1 MNPGLSIIWLNSCLF
16 EIVKKK
22 RHYNNH
28 LRKCILKHLTKPNLL
43 LIEQYNHTWCVQFIL
58 CLITTN
64 MTATRC
70 AVVTVFFMYDTC
82 MVTLSTEVCIKAWNL
97 FTPLN
102 LSISCVCIN
111 YNTVKCK
118 NTPQK
123 KKCFHWCF
131 YERLE
136 RIHGI
141 SISLQGT
148 RRFVCIELSVSRG
161 WIKLASQ
168 GTKLLHDRSIFWGF
182 LRQTVELINLLK

>member
-28 LRKCILKHLTKPNLL
+28 LQKCILKHLTKTNLL

-102 LSISCVCIN
+102 LSISCV
-111 YNTVKCK
+111 YKLQHRAVQKHTA
-118 NTPQK
+118 K
-123 KKCFHWCF
+123 KKNVSIDVFMSAWNGFTAFPFHFKGQDDLCVLSWVWAGD
-131 YERLE
+131 ELN
-136 RIHGI
+136 
-141 SISLQGT
+141 LQVKAWSYCTTDPYFG
-148 RRFVCIELSVSRG
+148 
-161 WIKLASQ
+161 
-168 GTKLLHDRSIFWGF
+168 GF
-182 LRQTVELINLLK
+182 SDKQLN

>member
-1 MNPGLSIIWLNSCLF
+1 MNTNEFVFEWIFFNFYVFGWMNPGLSIIWLNSCLF

-28 LRKCILKHLTKPNLL
+28 LRKCILKHFTKPNLL

-102 LSISCVCIN
+102 LSISCV
-111 YNTVKCK
+111 YKFYTVKCK

-123 KKCFHWCF
+123 KKMFPLMFLWAPGTDSRHFHFTSRDKTICVYWVEC
-131 YERLE
+131 E
-136 RIHGI
+136 
-141 SISLQGT
+141 QGM
-148 RRFVCIELSVSRG
+148 
-161 WIKLASQ
+161 
-168 GTKLLHDRSIFWGF
+168 
-182 LRQTVELINLLK
+182 N